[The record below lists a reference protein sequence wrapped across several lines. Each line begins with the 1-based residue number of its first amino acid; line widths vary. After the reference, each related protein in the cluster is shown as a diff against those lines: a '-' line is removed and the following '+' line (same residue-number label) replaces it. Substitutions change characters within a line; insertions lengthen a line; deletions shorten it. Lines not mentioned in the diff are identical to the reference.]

1 MGYFAKKMDTY
12 LSNNYNKKI
21 AETTSNSIADE
32 IADKITS
39 ISKTSSK
46 KLQNNDEIE
55 ITKERYISPEKRQQV
70 IDELG

>member
-1 MGYFAKKMDTY
+1 M
-12 LSNNYNKKI
+12 
-21 AETTSNSIADE
+21 
-32 IADKITS
+32 S